1 MFKWLE
7 MLKKF
12 EVERQRQIA
21 ASKIRVIGLEEL
33 ALHNRENDCWIA
45 LATDNGAPPIVYD
58 VTQYLDFHPGT
69 KKILMDHAGTNATTA
84 FNAHHPYVNFDNV
97 LYPFRI
103 GKLQAK

>member
-1 MFKWLE
+1 MIF
-7 MLKKF
+7 F
-12 EVERQRQIA
+12 A
-21 ASKIRVIGLEEL
+21 
-33 ALHNRENDCWIA
+33 ENSSESFVDRSINYK
-45 LATDNGAPPIVYD
+45 TPPIVYD

>member
-45 LATDNGAPPIVYD
+45 LATDNGAVKSTFPTIYE
-58 VTQYLDFHPGT
+58 TRIQFSSY
-69 KKILMDHAGTNATTA
+69 
-84 FNAHHPYVNFDNV
+84 FNDLGMF
-97 LYPFRI
+97 
-103 GKLQAK
+103 